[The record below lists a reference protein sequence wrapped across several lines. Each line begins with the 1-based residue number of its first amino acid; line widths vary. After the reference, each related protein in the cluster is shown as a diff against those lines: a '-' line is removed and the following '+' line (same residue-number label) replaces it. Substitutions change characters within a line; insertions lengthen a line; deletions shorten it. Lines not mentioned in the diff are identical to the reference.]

1 MRIHKLYGQAEQANI
16 AHSLSSLAPLQRKLF
31 NVRLLLFRF
40 PIIIAHTMC
49 DLKRKHKLFS
59 IFILIIKCARDPQ
72 QICALARQFLMMA
85 NHFMCNAMRC
95 KAFQARCH
103 YYQYRFIIC
112 NAIFVSISVVIKF
125 NDFIDEFLHFGWGFC
140 IKRAHR
146 LDFFSSKNAIYWN
159 RFPLRVRVK
168 EMENALQIDAIW
180 TRWEDVP
187 KKANTNSCKHLTE
200 CNENGPIRH
209 IRLHSIWMPC
219 ERCQAYLW

>member
-1 MRIHKLYGQAEQANI
+1 
-16 AHSLSSLAPLQRKLF
+16 
-31 NVRLLLFRF
+31 
-40 PIIIAHTMC
+40 MC

-85 NHFMCNAMRC
+85 NHFMCNAMRCNTIRC

-187 KKANTNSCKHLTE
+187 KKSKYEFLQTLNGMQWKWSYSTYSLALDLNAVWKMPSILVIIHLKRKHSLY
-200 CNENGPIRH
+200 R
-209 IRLHSIWMPC
+209 RLSKQFWL
-219 ERCQAYLW
+219 QYG